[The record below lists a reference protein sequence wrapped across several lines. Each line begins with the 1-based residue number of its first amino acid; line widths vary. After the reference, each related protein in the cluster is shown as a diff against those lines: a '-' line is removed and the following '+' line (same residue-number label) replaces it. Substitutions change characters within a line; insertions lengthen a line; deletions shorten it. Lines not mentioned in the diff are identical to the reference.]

1 MDSIEGLTLELDLDC
16 GKCIRVQVAGYHLKL
31 SSKFNFGAGGW
42 VFNLGTFKINSKN
55 YPEWKDIKKIKYQ
68 FGECSVL
75 KDQAPKETA
84 RTITFKVRHDLN

>member
-31 SSKFNFGAGGW
+31 SSKLNFGAGGW

-55 YPEWKDIKKIKYQ
+55 YPE
-68 FGECSVL
+68 
-75 KDQAPKETA
+75 
-84 RTITFKVRHDLN
+84 